1 MISSLVRALISTFKA
16 RRELALENVAL
27 RQQLAVLRRSVKRPR
42 LSKVDRGFWGRCCT
56 ALAESKIRLLCWLR
70 YVRAM
75 KYPKR
80 CQYKHAKQKKYHVR
94 NWAEYNEGLRRRGD
108 LTVWFDEEAIANW
121 KADKT
126 GKPGG
131 QRVYSDM
138 AIETGLVVRMVYKLA
153 YRQTE
158 GFLHSIASLL
168 GLGIE
173 IPDYS
178 TLCRRSRLLRKK
190 LRIPKAAS
198 NSTHPPD
205 DR

>member
-1 MISSLVRALISTFKA
+1 MVVAEVCSS
-16 RRELALENVAL
+16 
-27 RQQLAVLRRSVKRPR
+27 
-42 LSKVDRGFWGRCCT
+42 
-56 ALAESKIRLLCWLR
+56 
-70 YVRAM
+70 M

-153 YRQTE
+153 YRVLALFAV
-158 GFLHSIASLL
+158 GDVYVSLCKKSAYT
-168 GLGIE
+168 
-173 IPDYS
+173 PFS
-178 TLCRRSRLLRKK
+178 VRRRSRALFWL
-190 LRIPKAAS
+190 
-198 NSTHPPD
+198 
-205 DR
+205 